1 MQKVKL
7 KKGKITVVITIAI
20 ACFALVTVMF
30 MQFKVVNETD
40 ITSIETMREEE
51 LRTELAN
58 WKEKYK
64 EADEQ
69 YQEKTAKLQEY
80 KEKEESDTETSQLVQ
95 KELEQ
100 TNMYLGKTDVIG
112 EGITIKLK
120 DFTDEEGNIQS
131 ITAEDLL
138 VIVDYLKS
146 AGAEAISINE
156 QRIVNTSEIVYVG
169 NSIVYINQQRI
180 LSPYTIIR
188 YIKKKGLEKMVL
200 LVIIIACLLGAIVGL
215 NAPIISYTYS
225 SYLAIA
231 IVAALDSVFGGI
243 ASVINK
249 KFDIKIFISG
259 FFGNAILAILLTVL
273 GQKLN
278 VDIYLAAIVVFVW
291 RMFMNLG
298 TIRRYYV
305 EKWTDKIK
313 NKKQEKNNK
322 ENEIKEK

>member
-1 MQKVKL
+1 MKKVEL

-80 KEKEESDTETSQLVQ
+80 KDKEESNTETSQLVQ

-100 TNMYLGKTDVIG
+100 TNMYLGKTDVTG

-169 NSIVYINQQRI
+169 NSIV
-180 LSPYTIIR
+180 SPYTIKAIGNQT
-188 YIKKKGLEKMVL
+188 YLESVL
-200 LVIIIACLLGAIVGL
+200 LGNGGYVDDLKKLGFEVSIERS
-215 NAPIISYTYS
+215 NKISIPKYQKE
-225 SYLAIA
+225 LAHKYI
-231 IVAALDSVFGGI
+231 
-243 ASVINK
+243 
-249 KFDIKIFISG
+249 
-259 FFGNAILAILLTVL
+259 
-273 GQKLN
+273 Q
-278 VDIYLAAIVVFVW
+278 
-291 RMFMNLG
+291 
-298 TIRRYYV
+298 
-305 EKWTDKIK
+305 
-313 NKKQEKNNK
+313 
-322 ENEIKEK
+322 

>member
-146 AGAEAISINE
+146 AGAEAISINNE
-156 QRIVNTSEIVYVG
+156 RVVPTTFIICGG
-169 NSIVYINQQRI
+169 N
-180 LSPYTIIR
+180 
-188 YIKKKGLEKMVL
+188 
-200 LVIIIACLLGAIVGL
+200 
-215 NAPIISYTYS
+215 
-225 SYLAIA
+225 
-231 IVAALDSVFGGI
+231 
-243 ASVINK
+243 VININEEK
-249 KFDIKIFISG
+249 IGSPFVIK
-259 FFGNAILAILLTVL
+259 AIGLPETLAN
-273 GQKLN
+273 LN
-278 VDIYLAAIVVFVW
+278 RTD
-291 RMFMNLG
+291 G
-298 TIRRYYV
+298 TLDRLKER
-305 EKWTDKIK
+305 KIK
-313 NKKQEKNNK
+313 VELQKNN
-322 ENEIKEK
+322 EITIPKYTGVFNFKYAKSID